1 MVELYY
7 TNKMSAKGDF
17 SMLNFHKDTIPL
29 LADAYQ
35 AVTVTEE
42 WANMAKDP
50 GTTGFAWCRE
60 PYLKRIQDAMKLAG
74 EHTGATM
81 AWTLRIMQQI
91 ARKGWDTFC
100 EENRVA

>member
-1 MVELYY
+1 M
-7 TNKMSAKGDF
+7 TNTMSAKGDF
-17 SMLNFHKDTIPL
+17 SKLNFNEHTVPL

-50 GTTGFAWCRE
+50 GTTGFAWSRE
-60 PYLKRIQDAMKLAG
+60 PYLNRITGAMKLAN

-81 AWTLRIMQQI
+81 AWTLRVMQQI
-91 ARKGWDTFC
+91 AQKGWDTFC

>member
-1 MVELYY
+1 
-7 TNKMSAKGDF
+7 MSAKGDF
-17 SMLNFHKDTIPL
+17 SELKFHEHAKPF

-50 GTTGFAWCRE
+50 GTTGFAWSRA
-60 PYLKRIQDAMKLAG
+60 PYLDRIRGTMTLLNDHSAG
-74 EHTGATM
+74 SM
-81 AWTLRIMQQI
+81 AWTLRVMQRI
-91 ARKGWDTFC
+91 ARVGWDTFC